1 MDCDFKP
8 WLLEVN
14 TLPSLES
21 PSPLDKKIKF
31 MLMADMFTIVG
42 MPASDENKGQRKTC
56 RVSEI
61 YKSLGKNYKRK
72 FVPQI
77 EECKKL
83 KTLEH

>member
-42 MPASDENKGQRKTC
+42 MPAVDETKPPRKAC
-56 RVSEI
+56 RVSEV
-61 YKSLGKNYKRK
+61 YKSLNKS
-72 FVPQI
+72 
-77 EECKKL
+77 
-83 KTLEH
+83 